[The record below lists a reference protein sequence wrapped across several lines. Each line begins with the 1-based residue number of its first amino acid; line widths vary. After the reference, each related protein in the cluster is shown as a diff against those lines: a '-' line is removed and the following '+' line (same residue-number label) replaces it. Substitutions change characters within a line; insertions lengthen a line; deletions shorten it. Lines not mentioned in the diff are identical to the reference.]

1 VVVDVEVMSAIV
13 TAVTITRNTVSEFAI
28 TAGGRGYRDGMSLDS
43 RLAEDVGSCPLA
55 AAAGSDE
62 ERAIIDLS
70 ARFAHAFLRHLDGS
84 TKGGF
89 SYPRLRVLEY
99 LHCKGPTTMR
109 PLAEGLGLSAR
120 NMTAVADSLE
130 ADGFLRRVA
139 HPTDRRATILELT
152 DDGVVAAEAAL
163 APRFAEISALFEP
176 LSDTQRRRFVATLST
191 LVDRMEQGCPESGCA
206 GSD

>member
-1 VVVDVEVMSAIV
+1 
-13 TAVTITRNTVSEFAI
+13 
-28 TAGGRGYRDGMSLDS
+28 MSLDS
-43 RLAEDVGSCPLA
+43 HVAEAVGSCPA
-55 AAAGSDE
+55 AAVAGSDE

-99 LHCKGPTTMR
+99 LHCKGATTMR

-130 ADGFLRRVA
+130 ADGLVRRVA
-139 HPTDRRATILELT
+139 HPTDRRATILEIT
-152 DDGVVAAEAAL
+152 DDGRVAIERAL
-163 APRFAEISALFEP
+163 EPRFAEISALFDP
-176 LSDTQRRRFVATLST
+176 LSDAQRRRFVSTLSA
-191 LVDRMEQGCPESGCA
+191 LVDRMEQGCPSVACP
-206 GSD
+206 DD

>member
-1 VVVDVEVMSAIV
+1 
-13 TAVTITRNTVSEFAI
+13 
-28 TAGGRGYRDGMSLDS
+28 MSLDS
-43 RLAEDVGSCPLA
+43 QVAADVGSCPLA
-55 AAAGSDE
+55 DAAGSDE
-62 ERAIIDLS
+62 ERALIDLS

-130 ADGFLRRVA
+130 ADGLVRRVA

-152 DDGVVAAEAAL
+152 DAGYAAAEAAL
-163 APRFAEISALFEP
+163 EPRFAEINALFDP
-176 LSDTQRRRFVATLST
+176 LSDTQRRRLVSTLSI
-191 LVDRMEQGCPESGCA
+191 LVDRMEQGCPSVGCP
-206 GSD
+206 GVD